1 MVEVR
6 EILRRW
12 AIGHS
17 LRTVAAG
24 TGADRKTV
32 RRYVVA
38 ARSHGFVRGNAVTDT
53 LLAEVIA
60 DVWPGAPL
68 TVGVM
73 RQVCRKHATLVE
85 GWVKAGCKAPKIIR
99 LLHRHT
105 GVMVPKRT
113 LCRFILE
120 ELGDAQRAGSTV
132 RIVDPPPGQIL
143 EIDFMEVGPV
153 TWDGKRQKLHALVCV
168 AARSRHMFVWPCL
181 TMSRSD
187 LIEGLDA
194 AWVFFGGVFP
204 VVVADNPKS
213 IVTKADP
220 LAPVFNEELAEYA
233 QHIGFL
239 FDQARV
245 RRPQDKPKVERSVS
259 YTRNDGF
266 GGERLLDLE
275 HARRHIERW
284 CREVAGM
291 RVHGTTRHQPLLA
304 FEAEEQGLL
313 LPAPTEAY
321 DTPRWVDLKVG
332 RDHAV
337 CVAEALY
344 SVPYKLR
351 GERLRVRF
359 DRSTVK
365 MYHRGGIVKVHPKE
379 PRGGSRIDPLDL
391 PPGTAE
397 LATRDTESLQQ
408 RAARSGEAVGEYAR
422 RVLEGD
428 LPWTRMRHIYRLLGL
443 CKRFG
448 NARVDAAC
456 RKALDLDVVDVT
468 RISRML
474 ERDLDTSPIPT
485 PPSRRGK
492 VILGRFGR
500 DPDEFRITKRG
511 ESHE

>member
-1 MVEVR
+1 MAFRELSVVEVR

-12 AIGHS
+12 GLGHS

-32 RRYVVA
+32 RRYVLA
-38 ARSHGFVRGNAVTDT
+38 ARRHGFTRGNNVSDA
-53 LLAEVIA
+53 LLAQVIA
-60 DVWPGAPL
+60 DVWPGAQ
-68 TVGVM
+68 TVGPM
-73 RQVCRKHATLVE
+73 RMLCRKHADLIE

-105 GVMVPKRT
+105 GVSVPKRT

-120 ELGDAQRAGSTV
+120 ELGDAQRASTV

-143 EIDFMEVGPV
+143 EIDFMEVGSV
-153 TWDGKRQKLHALVCV
+153 TWGGKPQKLHALVCV
-168 AARSRHMFVWPCL
+168 AANSRHMFVWPCQ

-194 AWVFFGGVFP
+194 AWAFFGGVFP

-213 IVTKADP
+213 IVVKTDP

-233 QHIGFL
+233 QHRGFL

-266 GGERLLDLE
+266 GGERLLDLD
-275 HARRHIERW
+275 HARRHIEHW
-284 CREVAGM
+284 CREVAGT
-291 RVHGTTRHQPLLA
+291 RVHGTTRRRPLLA
-304 FEAEEQGLL
+304 FEADEQHLL
-313 LPAPTEAY
+313 LPVPTEAY

-344 SVPYKLR
+344 SVPHRLR

-365 MYHRGGIVKVHPKE
+365 MYHRGGIVKVHPRE
-379 PRGGSRIDPLDL
+379 SRGGSRIDPADL

-397 LATRDTESLQQ
+397 LATRDTESLQH

-448 NARVDAAC
+448 DSRVEAAC
-456 RKALDLDVVDVT
+456 RKALDLDVVDVLAT
-468 RISRML
+468 FVMLPRSSKRQRKKKQIS
-474 ERDLDTSPIPT
+474 
-485 PPSRRGK
+485 
-492 VILGRFGR
+492 
-500 DPDEFRITKRG
+500 
-511 ESHE
+511 